1 LPTATTRHDSTTVSV
16 YQDVAE
22 EEEDEA
28 DSILGYG
35 HSKDHRPDLKQFKV
49 MLSTL
54 DPVGLPLTCQV
65 VNGKR
70 ADDKLYIPF

>member
-1 LPTATTRHDSTTVSV
+1 MD
-16 YQDVAE
+16 E
-22 EEEDEA
+22 EEET